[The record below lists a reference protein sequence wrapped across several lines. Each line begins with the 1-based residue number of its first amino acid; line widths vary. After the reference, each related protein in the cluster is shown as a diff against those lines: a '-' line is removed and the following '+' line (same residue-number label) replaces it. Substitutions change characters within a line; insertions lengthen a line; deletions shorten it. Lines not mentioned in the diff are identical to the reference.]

1 MTKESTHQYLLDT
14 IHPSQLEEKYGGEAP
29 DATQF
34 WPPLHISDEYGYDPD
49 WIVDHS
55 IEESNEAPDI
65 EHGVVN
71 KGMTMIN
78 SSNANDQIKAED
90 VVVEEVDLPDTQAVS
105 TQKQTE
111 TPQKKKQENSKKS
124 CWCCTIF

>member
-1 MTKESTHQYLLDT
+1 
-14 IHPSQLEEKYGGEAP
+14 
-29 DATQF
+29 
-34 WPPLHISDEYGYDPD
+34 
-49 WIVDHS
+49 
-55 IEESNEAPDI
+55 
-65 EHGVVN
+65 
-71 KGMTMIN
+71 MIN

-124 CWCCTIF
+124 C